1 MEDLEIY
8 KILGF
13 SLEKEKLTH
22 IHNQLA
28 DEETLAITSSGA
40 INIEFNHVDAQKGL
54 ALETLAKGMGIDM
67 QDVMTLGD
75 NFNDASMLQMAGR
88 GVAMGNA
95 EPEIK
100 AMCNYTTKD
109 NDAHGIEDENDEMMN
124 EVKEGK

>member
-1 MEDLEIY
+1 MVVFFFQAEDGIRDGHVTGVQTCALPI
-8 KILGF
+8 
-13 SLEKEKLTH
+13 S
-22 IHNQLA
+22 
-28 DEETLAITSSGA
+28 ITSSGA

-100 AMCNYTTKD
+100 AMCDYTTK
-109 NDAHGIEDENDEMMN
+109 ANDEHGVAVAIDEMLN
-124 EVKEGK
+124 EVKAGK

>member
-22 IHNQLA
+22 SHNQLA

-75 NFNDASMLQMAGR
+75 NFNDASMLQMRSEERRVG
-88 GVAMGNA
+88 
-95 EPEIK
+95 
-100 AMCNYTTKD
+100 
-109 NDAHGIEDENDEMMN
+109 
-124 EVKEGK
+124 KECRARWMRSRLNKRRVMWELVMW